1 MDAGLFIEPFAVGID
16 GACSAADLFCTLTGT
31 QPAGKCF
38 TYLKLF
44 DAQLGIALQKSL
56 IVCQINFLFS
66 QMRQTADLSKGIIEL
81 PLHVLCL
88 TAHIFYLPLQVLF
101 FIDKLLVLRA
111 EMVGAF
117 LDVMLLCFQMRDG
130 LLVEAQSCGD
140 GPQLVKGHL
149 RTAAVCLFEQLDV
162 PHDGA
167 KVAAGIV
174 ETADHAEEQQQQP
187 KADNLQCAF
196 QQNLVIVASGEHHS
210 QRMRLCISAGC
221 QKRLGKPYKGELGS
235 AVGGESLSN
244 ALFRQ
249 NLIRHEA
256 EAVGGIG
263 NQALGNIQSFRTV
276 RQEAGKAVKNS
287 GLSENKLRTVRKQFE
302 KLGVQPAT
310 LRDTAGVEELRFV
323 L

>member
-1 MDAGLFIEPFAVGID
+1 M
-16 GACSAADLFCTLTGT
+16 
-31 QPAGKCF
+31 
-38 TYLKLF
+38 
-44 DAQLGIALQKSL
+44 
-56 IVCQINFLFS
+56 
-66 QMRQTADLSKGIIEL
+66 
-81 PLHVLCL
+81 
-88 TAHIFYLPLQVLF
+88 
-101 FIDKLLVLRA
+101 
-111 EMVGAF
+111 
-117 LDVMLLCFQMRDG
+117 
-130 LLVEAQSCGD
+130 
-140 GPQLVKGHL
+140 HL
-149 RTAAVCLFEQLDV
+149 RWLT
-162 PHDGA
+162 
-167 KVAAGIV
+167 
-174 ETADHAEEQQQQP
+174 ETT
-187 KADNLQCAF
+187 
-196 QQNLVIVASGEHHS
+196 
-210 QRMRLCISAGC
+210 R
-221 QKRLGKPYKGELGS
+221 KPYKGELGS